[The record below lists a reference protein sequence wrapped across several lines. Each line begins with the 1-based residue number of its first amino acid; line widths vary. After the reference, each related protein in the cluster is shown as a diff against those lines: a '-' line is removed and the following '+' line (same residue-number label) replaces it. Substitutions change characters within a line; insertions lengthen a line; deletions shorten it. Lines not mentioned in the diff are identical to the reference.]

1 MSPAQ
6 LKALQPSGPV
16 PSLEAAVALRR
27 SSDWPE
33 PSEAWEVPV
42 SAHLACLSIETQVN
56 ESGERDYVEHY
67 V

>member
-1 MSPAQ
+1 MP
-6 LKALQPSGPV
+6 P
-16 PSLEAAVALRR
+16 LEAAVALCR
-27 SSDWPE
+27 SSDWPK

-42 SAHLACLSIETQVN
+42 SAHLAYLSIETQVN